1 MKLLP
6 HIIADS
12 MSLVT
17 ALEGGGIVLKQK
29 GPLDELLGT
38 IISLKSSKLA
48 GMLLH
53 NLHPSFD
60 LKTV

>member
-17 ALEGGGIVLKQK
+17 ALEGGEGQYWNKKDHL
-29 GPLDELLGT
+29 
-38 IISLKSSKLA
+38 
-48 GMLLH
+48 M
-53 NLHPSFD
+53 NF
-60 LKTV
+60 